1 MSWTGRAWGGDRR
14 SLHPDTATGPFR
26 LCGRRMAADLRLG
39 DAVRLKKAHP
49 CGGFEWQ
56 VVRLGADVGLVCRTC
71 GRRILLTRNELAR
84 RLRGVVGE

>member
-26 LCGRRMAADLRLG
+26 QCGRRMAAGLRLG